1 MIQRKKKPAQD
12 TQPDQRQITMAETMQ
27 AAPDLQDKTAIR
39 AVEAIYSKNPLNS
52 IYKTQDKIS
61 NLLPEIISSAE
72 TVPVEVETSPNSM
85 VKVSIMSDKLLNFGN
100 SGISIFDRAVLDG
113 ITACI
118 LQSATSDNQ
127 MGIFTLPQ
135 LIRAV
140 TGKKAGQS
148 GISEQQQETF
158 LESVRKLMT
167 MYLEI
172 DMSNE
177 LHSMDIDGKP
187 IEQAT
192 LSGNLFSAE
201 ILKLKIGGHMT
212 ICFRPLAMPLLYRYA
227 LPKRQLFQH
236 PIELLFNANISKTA
250 SVISIQEIL
259 LRHISMLF
267 SMSRNKNFKNN
278 GLLFETIYDAAGCFE
293 LENKRSQQTR
303 MRKARADVVAILDQ
317 WIEIKHILSYEFIQH
332 GREFYKVVIQINPNS
347 EYKPKIV
354 QENELKL
361 PDANT

>member
-1 MIQRKKKPAQD
+1 MIQRKKKQD
-12 TQPDQRQITMAETMQ
+12 PVPDPEQVTIEEAVP
-27 AAPDLQDKTAIR
+27 AAPDAQDKAAIR
-39 AVEAIYSKNPLNS
+39 AVEAIYSKTPLNS

-72 TVPVEVETSPNSM
+72 TVPVEVETAPNSM
-85 VKVSIMSDKLLNFGN
+85 VKVSIMSDKLLTPQGV
-100 SGISIFDRAVLDG
+100 SIFDRAVLDG

-118 LQSATSDNQ
+118 LQNSTDGQ
-127 MGIFTLPQ
+127 IGIFTLPQ

-148 GISEQQQETF
+148 GTSDQQRDMF
-158 LESVRKLMT
+158 LESVKKLMT

-177 LHSMDIDGKP
+177 ARSLSVDGKP
-187 IEQAT
+187 VEQAV

-201 ILKLKIGGHMT
+201 MLKLKIGGHMT
-212 ICFRPLAMPLLYRYA
+212 ICFKPLAMPLLYRYA
-227 LPKRQLFQH
+227 LPKRQLYQH

-267 SMSRNKNFKNN
+267 SMHRNKNFQNN
-278 GLLFETIYDAAGCFE
+278 GLLFETIYDAAGCYE
-293 LENKRSQQTR
+293 VENKRSQQTR

-317 WIEIKHILSYEFIQH
+317 WVEIKHILSYEFVQR
-332 GREFYKVVIQINPNS
+332 GREFYKVVIQINPAS
-347 EYKPKIV
+347 KYKPKVV
-354 QENELKL
+354 QEDEIQI
-361 PDANT
+361 PEAE

>member
-187 IEQAT
+187 IEEISLTKVVGKEIFTISFMIFLLIET
-192 LSGNLFSAE
+192 LSFFTYFFIDFCIIRILEISVNILNITIDITACIFDLDTANGKKIIIKIIFIISSVMFVIDEGSMFSFPC
-201 ILKLKIGGHMT
+201 KN
-212 ICFRPLAMPLLYRYA
+212 PL
-227 LPKRQLFQH
+227 
-236 PIELLFNANISKTA
+236 
-250 SVISIQEIL
+250 
-259 LRHISMLF
+259 
-267 SMSRNKNFKNN
+267 
-278 GLLFETIYDAAGCFE
+278 
-293 LENKRSQQTR
+293 
-303 MRKARADVVAILDQ
+303 
-317 WIEIKHILSYEFIQH
+317 
-332 GREFYKVVIQINPNS
+332 
-347 EYKPKIV
+347 
-354 QENELKL
+354 
-361 PDANT
+361 